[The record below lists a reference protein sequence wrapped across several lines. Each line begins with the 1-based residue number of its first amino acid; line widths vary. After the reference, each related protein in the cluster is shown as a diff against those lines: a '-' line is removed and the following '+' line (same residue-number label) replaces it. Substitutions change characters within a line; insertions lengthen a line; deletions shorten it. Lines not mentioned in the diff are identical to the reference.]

1 MPPVGNK
8 FRLKPAGVRASEHLE
23 PARADGILLGYYERR
38 LESGNPK
45 GYCSREQKED
55 SALGYCDFLTI
66 PSAMLRYLKA

>member
-8 FRLKPAGVRASEHLE
+8 FRLKPAGVRALEHLQ
-23 PARADGILLGYYERR
+23 PARADGILLVYYEGR

-55 SALGYCDFLTI
+55 SALAYCDFLTI
-66 PSAMLRYLKA
+66 SVAMLRYLNA